1 MNFIQYKNLLSTK
14 KYCDL
19 NYFLIKL
26 LYCNKIIRHLCL
38 CENSVFSPLFP
49 VVMFGGSQAAAVLIV
64 VGVVLSPVS
73 PLHTRYCYIVFC
85 GRAALVL

>member
-14 KYCDL
+14 KIL
-19 NYFLIKL
+19 RPQLFLDKTVI
-26 LYCNKIIRHLCL
+26 YCNKIIRYLCL

-49 VVMFGGSQAAAVLIV
+49 VVMFGGSQAAAVSLLIV
-64 VGVVLSPVS
+64 LYCLSS
-73 PLHTRYCYIVFC
+73 LHTRYCYIVFC

>member
-26 LYCNKIIRHLCL
+26 LYCNKIIRCL

-49 VVMFGGSQAAAVLIV
+49 VVMFGGSQAAAVSLLIV
-64 VGVVLSPVS
+64 LYCLSS
-73 PLHTRYCYIVFC
+73 LHTRYCYIVFC
-85 GRAALVL
+85 GRAALVF